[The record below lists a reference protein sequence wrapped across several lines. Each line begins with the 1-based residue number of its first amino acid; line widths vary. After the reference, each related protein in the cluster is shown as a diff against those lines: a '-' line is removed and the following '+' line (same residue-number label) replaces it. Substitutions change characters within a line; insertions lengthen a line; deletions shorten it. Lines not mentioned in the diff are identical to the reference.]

1 MAAPNTGAVVEVN
14 GLSAGS
20 TREKLHPYLLG
31 ITIDWKLTAQ
41 AKSACV
47 GFQHMRSVTFEVIQ
61 VRPPH

>member
-31 ITIDWKLTAQ
+31 ITIDWEIDCASEERMCRISTHAL
-41 AKSACV
+41 CDL
-47 GFQHMRSVTFEVIQ
+47 
-61 VRPPH
+61 